1 MNDALSRGCTS
12 IHDGGIGIM
21 GKSPLQHLA
30 FFYLMQNSQV
40 FQRIRVSG
48 FITYQLWSQFAKSK
62 HWYKPKLPIKPKLSG
77 NNLGTD
83 FRMTAVKLWYDGSI
97 QGGSAYMF

>member
-48 FITYQLWSQFAKSK
+48 FITY
-62 HWYKPKLPIKPKLSG
+62 
-77 NNLGTD
+77 
-83 FRMTAVKLWYDGSI
+83 
-97 QGGSAYMF
+97 